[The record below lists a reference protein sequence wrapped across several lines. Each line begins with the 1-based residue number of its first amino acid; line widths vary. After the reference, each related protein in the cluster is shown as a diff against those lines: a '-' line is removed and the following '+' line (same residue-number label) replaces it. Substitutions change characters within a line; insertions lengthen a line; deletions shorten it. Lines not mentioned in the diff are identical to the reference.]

1 MFVYRYSVFVLGT
14 STTGKL
20 SPGAGT
26 HHASTGSP
34 TPEREGGN
42 SLLSCYFFN
51 YRGRGRDKERKT
63 VSDFTSVLDPDGSGF
78 FFVNTDPNFKNKNLD
93 PYVFCF

>member
-14 STTGKL
+14 STTGKP

-26 HHASTGSP
+26 HHASMGSP

-42 SLLSCYFFN
+42 ILFSCYFFLTI
-51 YRGRGRDKERKT
+51 GGVGDKEGKP
-63 VSDFTSVLDPDGSGF
+63 VSDKISLAVKFLDRTFVLPCSCLSA
-78 FFVNTDPNFKNKNLD
+78 LD
-93 PYVFCF
+93 LFQS